1 MIVAKRSNPGWQQEE
16 VTRPRKAVRPQPRLT
31 VAWKVKMLSF
41 VLACALVSIALLSH
55 FLTVIDLSRQVESA
69 AAELA
74 ALQEESKHLELEIAA
89 LRAPER
95 VEAKAYELGMQ
106 YPGRDQ
112 MIILKAEAR
121 QEE

>member
-1 MIVAKRSNPGWQQEE
+1 MIVAKRSVPGRRQEE
-16 VTRPRKAVRPQPRLT
+16 ITRFREVVRPRTRLT
-31 VAWKVKMLSF
+31 VAWKLKMLSF
-41 VLACALVSIALLSH
+41 VLACALASVALLSH
-55 FLTVIDLSRQVESA
+55 YLTVVDLSRQVELA

-74 ALQEESKHLELEIAA
+74 ALQEENKHLELEIAS

-95 VEAKAYELGMQ
+95 IETMAYELGMQ

-121 QEE
+121 QEQ